1 VSSAPTWYD
10 VLDVE
15 PSASSDEIRTAWK
28 AAVADLDPTD
38 RRFQRLSEAAAV
50 LLDDERRAEYDRS
63 RVGLSRVGLSQVGL
77 SRVGANGPER
87 SEDRLAQTRR
97 PRTPWRRERRER
109 DTTPDLPPGTAASA
123 VGDVPTT
130 EPGISEI
137 EPAPAAVEHD
147 PAVPARSGP
156 VLRPVAL
163 WVLGVAAVVALV
175 LVSTA
180 AYAWTRPDPKAIESD
195 ADAAR
200 AAAERA
206 VVPVLSY
213 DYRTLDQGQKDA
225 ESWLTPHYRDKDYR
239 PLFATIKANA
249 PGTRAVVTTK
259 VVESAIVRAG
269 KDRVQ
274 VLLLVDRPT
283 TNAKQTTPI
292 TYEDHV
298 TVTMEKD
305 GKGWLVDDMST

>member
-1 VSSAPTWYD
+1 MSSAPTWYD
-10 VLDVE
+10 VLDVG
-15 PSASSDEIRTAWK
+15 PSASTDEIRTAWK

-63 RVGLSRVGLSQVGL
+63 RVGI

-87 SEDRLAQTRR
+87 SEDRLAPTRR
-97 PRTPWRRERRER
+97 PRRPRGPSRRSRSER
-109 DTTPDLPPGTAASA
+109 DATSDLPTGAAASA
-123 VGDVPTT
+123 VGDMPAT

-137 EPAPAAVEHD
+137 ERAPVAVEHD
-147 PAVPARSGP
+147 PEVPASSGP

-163 WVLGVAAVVALV
+163 WVLGVAAALALV
-175 LVSTA
+175 LVSSA

-213 DYRTLDQGQKDA
+213 DYRTLDQVQKDA
-225 ESWLTPHYRDKDYR
+225 ESWLTPHYRD
-239 PLFATIKANA
+239 
-249 PGTRAVVTTK
+249 
-259 VVESAIVRAG
+259 
-269 KDRVQ
+269 
-274 VLLLVDRPT
+274 
-283 TNAKQTTPI
+283 
-292 TYEDHV
+292 
-298 TVTMEKD
+298 
-305 GKGWLVDDMST
+305 